1 MRSLQSYA
9 TRWTVKNLIA
19 PILNAE
25 TPIAIQRKKLD
36 KLTGIAPLPRGV
48 STRNITIRGMPALWI
63 DVQAKTQR
71 TLLFLHGGAYNI
83 GSIDSHKELAARLGL
98 ASKANVLLID
108 YRLAPEHAFPA
119 GLDDALEA
127 YQWLLK
133 QGYKPSN
140 ISIAGDS
147 AGGGLALSLAMKLR
161 DMKTPLPACLCLISP
176 WTDLTMSGES
186 VRTNATKDIMLNPT
200 WMRLLA
206 HNYAGPDKLADPFAS
221 PHYGDYKGLPPM
233 VVHVGEDELV
243 LSDSERLASK
253 AKASG
258 VELSLDINPDMW
270 HIWHVHAGYM
280 PEAKKA
286 LKKLGRFIIS
296 HSNE

>member
-25 TPIAIQRKKLD
+25 TPIANQRKKLD
-36 KLTGIAPLPRGV
+36 KLTGIAPLPMGV
-48 STRNITIRGMPALWI
+48 RTRAITIRGIPALWI
-63 DVQAKTQR
+63 DVKAKTQR
-71 TLLFLHGGAYNI
+71 TVLFLHGGAYNI
-83 GSIDSHKELAARLGL
+83 GSIDSHKELAARLGV
-98 ASKANVLLID
+98 AAQANVLLID

-119 GLDDALEA
+119 GLDDAFEA
-127 YQWLLK
+127 YQWLLI

-140 ISIAGDS
+140 MTIAGDS
-147 AGGGLALSLAMKLR
+147 AGGGLALSLTMKLR
-161 DMKTPLPACLCLISP
+161 DIKAPLPACLCLISP

-186 VRTNATKDIMLNPT
+186 VRTNATKDIMLNPA

-206 HNYAGPDKLADPFAS
+206 HNYAGPDRLADPLAS
-221 PHYGDYKGLPPM
+221 PHYGNYKGLPPM

-296 HSNE
+296 HSDE